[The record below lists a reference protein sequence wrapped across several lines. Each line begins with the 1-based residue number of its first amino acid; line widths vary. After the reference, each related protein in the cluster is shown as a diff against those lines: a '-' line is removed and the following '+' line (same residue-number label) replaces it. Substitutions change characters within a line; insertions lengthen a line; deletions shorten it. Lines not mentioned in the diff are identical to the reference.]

1 MAVECAFE
9 AALPVAGIGQAEIS
23 VEHADKARLGQ
34 SVDGVLQGGNAQA
47 VGLQSGFF
55 LPQHGA
61 ADGKT
66 GLAQLV
72 FVSAV
77 EIEAVQ
83 GDNARTQI
91 GFVEFEGA
99 VPLAVGRACG
109 KGSADGIEAEV
120 VVFEDEQGCLGGQVE
135 VLLNAV
141 CAQVDVA
148 DLQGVVLRL
157 PV

>member
-1 MAVECAFE
+1 M
-9 AALPVAGIGQAEIS
+9 
-23 VEHADKARLGQ
+23 
-34 SVDGVLQGGNAQA
+34 
-47 VGLQSGFF
+47 
-55 LPQHGA
+55 
-61 ADGKT
+61 
-66 GLAQLV
+66 
-72 FVSAV
+72 
-77 EIEAVQ
+77 
-83 GDNARTQI
+83 
-91 GFVEFEGA
+91 
-99 VPLAVGRACG
+99 RACG

>member
-1 MAVECAFE
+1 MRRLSDCN
-9 AALPVAGIGQAEIS
+9 PV
-23 VEHADKARLGQ
+23 
-34 SVDGVLQGGNAQA
+34 
-47 VGLQSGFF
+47 FF

-61 ADGKT
+61 ADGKA

-83 GDNARTQI
+83 GDDARTQI

-120 VVFEDEQGCLGGQVE
+120 VVFEDEQGRLGG
-135 VLLNAV
+135 
-141 CAQVDVA
+141 
-148 DLQGVVLRL
+148 
-157 PV
+157 

>member
-1 MAVECAFE
+1 M
-9 AALPVAGIGQAEIS
+9 
-23 VEHADKARLGQ
+23 
-34 SVDGVLQGGNAQA
+34 
-47 VGLQSGFF
+47 
-55 LPQHGA
+55 
-61 ADGKT
+61 
-66 GLAQLV
+66 AQLV

-83 GDNARTQI
+83 GDDARTQI